1 MVESLRRHQSVAMVA
16 GDVMGDQPEEQ
27 DSSDGMETLKR
38 VNHWIRVVLGVVAV
52 VVFVVGMIAFVLK
65 YR

>member
-1 MVESLRRHQSVAMVA
+1 
-16 GDVMGDQPEEQ
+16 MGDQPEKQ
-27 DSSDGMETLKR
+27 DSSDGMETLER